1 MPESIPQTCCL
12 VWEPHRRIFGFSP
25 VRLPLHVVLGVII
38 PVFNEAALVEGA
50 IARVLATPLPGAPS
64 TARTITQRRLL
75 VVDDGSTDGTWDVL
89 RTLQL
94 RQDLK
99 PVLRVVSHPVNRG
112 KGAAVRSGL
121 QAALAEG
128 CDLMLIHDADFE
140 YDPADHARLLA
151 PILNGRADAVI
162 GTRFGG
168 EAHRVLYFWHYL
180 ANKFITL
187 ISNAAT
193 NLNLSDIECCLKAF
207 TRDIAAQLDLRE
219 DRFGIEPEL
228 VAKLARCRA
237 PSAGPAGPRAAPGD
251 APARIFE
258 VAVTYAGR
266 TYAEGK
272 KIRWHDGIDALR
284 CILQYGWRKG

>member
-1 MPESIPQTCCL
+1 M
-12 VWEPHRRIFGFSP
+12 
-25 VRLPLHVVLGVII
+25 VLGVII
-38 PVFNEAALVEGA
+38 PVFNEAALVERA
-50 IARVLATPLPGAPS
+50 IARVLATPLPSGPS
-64 TARTITQRRLL
+64 AARPITQRRLL

-94 RQDLK
+94 RQDLQ
-99 PVLRVVSHPVNRG
+99 PVLRVISHPVNRG

-121 QAALAEG
+121 QAALTEG

-140 YDPADHARLLA
+140 YDPADHTRLLA
-151 PILNGRADAVI
+151 PILDGRADAVI

-187 ISNAAT
+187 LSNAVT

-207 TRDIAAQLDLRE
+207 TRDIATQLDLRE

-228 VAKLARCRA
+228 VAKLARCRM
-237 PSAGPAGPRAAPGD
+237 PSAGHAGGPTAPAD

-272 KIRWHDGIDALR
+272 KIRWHDGVDALR
-284 CILQYGWRKG
+284 CIVQYGLRR